1 MRGDVP
7 HYFSGASITAGFSP
21 RARGCSW
28 LFDGLDYNPKV
39 FPACAGMFPVASV
52 YHVNPTSFP
61 RVRGDVPSDP
71 TPPAGGLLFS
81 PRARGCSW
89 VVFPQ
94 FSACL
99 VFPRARGCSE
109 MGINAFDAQGVFP
122 ACAGMFRPRRR
133 NGYATKRFPRVRGD
147 VPRST
152 CWDHSPGWF
161 SPRARG
167 CSSRPPPLP
176 LLA

>member
-1 MRGDVP
+1 MFHAHP
-7 HYFSGASITAGFSP
+7 IASP
-21 RARGCSW
+21 
-28 LFDGLDYNPKV
+28 
-39 FPACAGMFPVASV
+39 
-52 YHVNPTSFP
+52 SFP

-99 VFPRARGCSE
+99 VFP
-109 MGINAFDAQGVFP
+109 
-122 ACAGMFRPRRR
+122 ACAGMFRNGHQRFRRAR
-133 NGYATKRFPRVRGD
+133 RFPRVRGD
-147 VPRST
+147 VPDLVEGARRLAWFSPRARGCSGVPSRVRHSLPVFPACAGMFPEPVLSRSNKL
-152 CWDHSPGWF
+152 CFPRVRGDVPSYHSKKPLGIWF